1 VEAQHRRGRWGA
13 RSHAP
18 CTQKRIACAQ
28 RSYRRKA
35 ERVGERWLWL
45 QVIDYDYR
53 GNVGVI
59 LFNLSDKDFEGA
71 HTPPHFFLSLLWGSS
86 NQ

>member
-1 VEAQHRRGRWGA
+1 
-13 RSHAP
+13 
-18 CTQKRIACAQ
+18 
-28 RSYRRKA
+28 
-35 ERVGERWLWL
+35 VGERWLWL